1 MKATRIKK
9 LIALPNLATTPGI
22 TMGRHSE
29 VSTML
34 NIAIFS
40 YSLSKPEQITF
51 LKTCPYSLYKE
62 SRLDI
67 DPMKIQSTPEQV
79 NYRSMLR
86 MTTVNSLLTSED
98 VAASFIYTNQEN

>member
-1 MKATRIKK
+1 M
-9 LIALPNLATTPGI
+9 
-22 TMGRHSE
+22 
-29 VSTML
+29 
-34 NIAIFS
+34 
-40 YSLSKPEQITF
+40 SKPEQITF

-98 VAASFIYTNQEN
+98 VAASLFTQIKKIDNLPPCRTPYKPALISQKLQLK